1 MAERPMKMSAKKN
14 SDVEAPEVVSQRA
27 KPERGRYLLQVDR
40 QTKGSFQ
47 DMDAAQSAG
56 LEIKTG
62 FPILQVA
69 IYDRVNSSHTLV
81 QLPAKED
88 TARE

>member
-1 MAERPMKMSAKKN
+1 MKMPAKKN
-14 SDVEAPEVVSQRA
+14 SDDEIPDIVSQRV
-27 KPERGRYLLQVDR
+27 KPETGRYLLQVDR

-47 DMDAAQSAG
+47 DMKAAQLAG
-56 LEIKTG
+56 LEIKTS

-81 QLPAKED
+81 QLAAKKEPASE
-88 TARE
+88 

>member
-1 MAERPMKMSAKKN
+1 VAERPMKMPAKKN
-14 SDVEAPEVVSQRA
+14 NDDETPEVVSQRL

-47 DMDAAQSAG
+47 DMEAAQSAG
-56 LEIKTG
+56 LKIKTA

-69 IYDRVNSSHTLV
+69 IYDSDNSSHTLV
-81 QLPAKED
+81 QLPAKKD
-88 TARE
+88 TSR